1 MSDDGSPGLLAG
13 ITVIDL
19 TTTFMG
25 PYCTLLLA
33 QFGARVI
40 KVEPPLGDITR
51 TIGDV
56 TDSGLG
62 PIFVNC
68 NRGKESIRLDLTAQ
82 DDRQVLFR
90 LLRTADVLAH
100 NRPPGSIERL
110 GLDYE
115 SLAELNQGLIHCGM
129 YGYGAQ
135 GPYGKRP
142 AYDDVIQAVSGVAAN
157 QTGSGEPQY
166 VRTPMSDKVT
176 GLMAAYAIASAL
188 FERTISG
195 RGQAIEVPMFE
206 TTAQFLLMEQQSG
219 HIFDPPRGAAS
230 YARTASPNRR
240 PYRTADGLVS
250 VMPYTDAHW
259 RILFNLFDEGMLADP
274 RFATVKART
283 ANIDELYGWLS
294 DQVASWNTAELLA
307 RLEELLVPSA
317 PVASVES
324 LFSDPHMAA
333 VAFFEQENHPDLG
346 PLRLPRNPVRFSRS
360 SRASLTPA
368 RLLDQD
374 GPALRLEAASP
385 PAQYDAESWDAS
397 GT

>member
-1 MSDDGSPGLLAG
+1 MSDDGSPCLLAG

-40 KVEPPLGDITR
+40 KVEPPQGDITR
-51 TIGDV
+51 TIGDA

-68 NRGKESIRLDLTAQ
+68 NRGKESIRLDLTAEE
-82 DDRQVLFR
+82 DRQVLLG

-115 SLAELNQGLIHCGM
+115 SLATINPRLIHCGM

-142 AYDDVIQAVSGVAAN
+142 AYDDVIQAVSGVAAS

-166 VRTPMSDKVT
+166 VRTPMTDKVT
-176 GLMAAYAIASAL
+176 ALMAAYAIASAL
-188 FERTISG
+188 FERAASG

-219 HIFDPPRGAAS
+219 HIFDPPRGPAV

-240 PYRTADGLVS
+240 PYRTADGLVA
-250 VMPYTDAHW
+250 VMPYTDEHW
-259 RILFNLFDEGMLADP
+259 RILFGLFDEGMLADP
-274 RFATVKART
+274 RFATMKGRT
-283 ANIDELYGWLS
+283 DNIDELYGWLS
-294 DQVASWNTAELLA
+294 EQVAKWNTAELLA
-307 RLEELLVPSA
+307 RLDELRVPSTEL
-317 PVASVES
+317 ASVES
-324 LFSDPHMAA
+324 LFSDPHMQA
-333 VAFFEQENHPDLG
+333 VAFFDREEHPDLG
-346 PLRLPRNPVRFSRS
+346 SLRLPRNPVNLSRS
-360 SRASLTPA
+360 SRARLTPA
-368 RLLDQD
+368 PLLDQD
-374 GPALRLEAASP
+374 GPRLRLEAKR
-385 PAQYDAESWDAS
+385 
-397 GT
+397 G